1 MGEGHQVREREAR
14 MMLRAAGWLLLAA
27 SGMAAAQQYP
37 AKPIRVV
44 VPFPSGGPSDI
55 VGRVVS
61 QKLSEAWGQPVIV
74 DNRAGAGGVIGT
86 EYVAKG
92 PADGYQILHGTI
104 GGLTV
109 AMSLQP
115 NRGYDTLRD
124 FVPITQTVTV
134 TNFLVVHPTVPAK
147 SVRELIA
154 LAKTRPGKLNYASS
168 GSGTGPH
175 LAGELLKY
183 MAGIDLTHV
192 PYKGSAPGLT
202 AMLSGEVDIT
212 FENSLLVMPHIASGK
227 VRPLGVTGTQRSK
240 LLPAL
245 PTIAET
251 LPGYNASGWYGF
263 VAPAATPK
271 DVVVKLSAEMVRI
284 LRQPDVVTRLA
295 GQGAEPV
302 ASTPDEFAAFIRAEI
317 DKWSKLVA
325 AAKMR
330 AE

>member
-1 MGEGHQVREREAR
+1 

-74 DNRAGAGGVIGT
+74 DNHAGAGGVIGT

-330 AE
+330 A

>member
-1 MGEGHQVREREAR
+1 
-14 MMLRAAGWLLLAA
+14 
-27 SGMAAAQQYP
+27 
-37 AKPIRVV
+37 
-44 VPFPSGGPSDI
+44 
-55 VGRVVS
+55 
-61 QKLSEAWGQPVIV
+61 
-74 DNRAGAGGVIGT
+74 
-86 EYVAKG
+86 
-92 PADGYQILHGTI
+92 
-104 GGLTV
+104 
-109 AMSLQP
+109 MSLQP

-147 SVRELIA
+147 SIRELIA

-240 LLPAL
+240 MLPAL

-251 LPGYNASGWYGF
+251 LPSYNASGWYGF
-263 VAPAATPK
+263 VAPVATPK
-271 DVVVKLSAEMVRI
+271 DVVAKLSAEMVRI

-325 AAKMR
+325 AAKMK

>member
-1 MGEGHQVREREAR
+1 
-14 MMLRAAGWLLLAA
+14 MMLRIAGWLFLAA
-27 SGMAAAQQYP
+27 AGGAAAQAYP
-37 AKPIRVV
+37 VKPIRVV
-44 VPFPSGGPSDI
+44 VPFPAGGPSDI

-61 QKLSEAWGQPVIV
+61 QKLAEAWGQPVVV

-86 EYVAKG
+86 EFVAKG
-92 PADGYQILHGTI
+92 PADGYQLLHGTI
-104 GGLTV
+104 GGLAV

-124 FVPITQTVTV
+124 FAPITQTVTV
-134 TNFLVVHPTVPAK
+134 TNFLVVHPTVPARSIK
-147 SVRELIA
+147 ELIA

-183 MAGIDLTHV
+183 MAGIDLVHV

-212 FENSLLVMPHIASGK
+212 FENSLLVMPHLASGK
-227 VRPLGVTGTQRSK
+227 VRALGVTGTQRSK

-271 DVVVKLSAEMVRI
+271 DVVAKLSAEMTRI

-317 DKWSKLVA
+317 DKWAKLVA
-325 AAKMR
+325 AAKMK

>member
-1 MGEGHQVREREAR
+1 

-104 GGLTV
+104 GGLAV
-109 AMSLQP
+109 AMSLLP

>member
-1 MGEGHQVREREAR
+1 
-14 MMLRAAGWLLLAA
+14 MMWRAIGWLLLAA

-86 EYVAKG
+86 EFVAKG

-104 GGLTV
+104 GGLAV
-109 AMSLQP
+109 AMSLQS

-147 SVRELIA
+147 SIRELIA

-183 MAGIDLTHV
+183 MAGIDIIHV

-212 FENSLLVMPHIASGK
+212 FENSLLVMPHIASAK

-240 LLPAL
+240 LLPTL

-271 DVVVKLSAEMVRI
+271 DVVAKLSAEMVRI

-317 DKWSKLVA
+317 DKWSKVVKQAGL
-325 AAKMR
+325 KPD
-330 AE
+330 

>member
-1 MGEGHQVREREAR
+1 

-202 AMLSGEVDIT
+202 AMLSGEVYIT

>member
-1 MGEGHQVREREAR
+1 

-86 EYVAKG
+86 EFVAKG

-104 GGLTV
+104 GGLAV
-109 AMSLQP
+109 AMSLQS

>member
-1 MGEGHQVREREAR
+1 MIGDQLSKQLGKQV
-14 MMLRAAGWLLLAA
+14 
-27 SGMAAAQQYP
+27 
-37 AKPIRVV
+37 I
-44 VPFPSGGPSDI
+44 I
-55 VGRVVS
+55 
-61 QKLSEAWGQPVIV
+61 

-86 EYVAKG
+86 EFVAKG

-104 GGLTV
+104 GGLAV
-109 AMSLQP
+109 AMSLQS

-147 SVRELIA
+147 SIRELIA

-183 MAGIDLTHV
+183 MAGIDIIHV

-212 FENSLLVMPHIASGK
+212 FENSLLVMPHIASAK

-240 LLPAL
+240 LLPTL

-271 DVVVKLSAEMVRI
+271 DVVAKLSAEMVRI

-325 AAKMR
+325 AAKMK

>member
-1 MGEGHQVREREAR
+1 

-212 FENSLLVMPHIASGK
+212 FENSLLVMPHIASAK

-240 LLPAL
+240 LLPTL

>member
-1 MGEGHQVREREAR
+1 
-14 MMLRAAGWLLLAA
+14 MMWRAIGWLLLAA

-302 ASTPDEFAAFIRAEI
+302 ASTPDEFAAFIRAEL

>member
-1 MGEGHQVREREAR
+1 

-212 FENSLLVMPHIASGK
+212 FENSLLVMPHIASGQ

>member
-1 MGEGHQVREREAR
+1 

>member
-1 MGEGHQVREREAR
+1 M
-14 MMLRAAGWLLLAA
+14 
-27 SGMAAAQQYP
+27 
-37 AKPIRVV
+37 
-44 VPFPSGGPSDI
+44 
-55 VGRVVS
+55 
-61 QKLSEAWGQPVIV
+61 IV

-86 EYVAKG
+86 EFVAKG

-104 GGLTV
+104 GGLAV
-109 AMSLQP
+109 AMSLQS

-147 SVRELIA
+147 SIRELIA

-183 MAGIDLTHV
+183 MAGIDIIHV

-212 FENSLLVMPHIASGK
+212 FENSLLVMPHIASAK

-240 LLPAL
+240 LLPTL

-251 LPGYNASGWYGF
+251 LP
-263 VAPAATPK
+263 ATTRA
-271 DVVVKLSAEMVRI
+271 DGMDL
-284 LRQPDVVTRLA
+284 LRQPRRPKMWWQNSTRKWC
-295 GQGAEPV
+295 
-302 ASTPDEFAAFIRAEI
+302 ASCASPTWSRVSRVKAPSPLRARRMNSRRLSAP
-317 DKWSKLVA
+317 KSTSGRNWWPPPK
-325 AAKMR
+325 
-330 AE
+330 

>member
-1 MGEGHQVREREAR
+1 MW
-14 MMLRAAGWLLLAA
+14 RAAGWLLLAA

-74 DNRAGAGGVIGT
+74 DNRAGAGGAIGT

-104 GGLTV
+104 GGLAV

-325 AAKMR
+325 AARMR

>member
-1 MGEGHQVREREAR
+1 
-14 MMLRAAGWLLLAA
+14 MMWRAIGWLLLAA

>member
-1 MGEGHQVREREAR
+1 
-14 MMLRAAGWLLLAA
+14 MMWLAAGWLLLLAA

-86 EYVAKG
+86 EFVAKG

-104 GGLTV
+104 GGLAV
-109 AMSLQP
+109 AMSLQS

-147 SVRELIA
+147 SIRELIA

-183 MAGIDLTHV
+183 MAGIDIIHV

-212 FENSLLVMPHIASGK
+212 FENSLLVMPHIASAK

-240 LLPAL
+240 LLPTL

-271 DVVVKLSAEMVRI
+271 DVVAKLSAEMVRI

-317 DKWSKLVA
+317 DKWSKLVV
-325 AAKMR
+325 AAKMK

>member
-1 MGEGHQVREREAR
+1 

-74 DNRAGAGGVIGT
+74 DNRAGGGGVIGT

>member
-1 MGEGHQVREREAR
+1 

-147 SVRELIA
+147 SIRELIA

-212 FENSLLVMPHIASGK
+212 FENSLLVMPHIASAK

-240 LLPAL
+240 LLPTL

-271 DVVVKLSAEMVRI
+271 DVVAKLSAEMVRI

-317 DKWSKLVA
+317 DKWSKLVV
-325 AAKMR
+325 AAKMK

>member
-1 MGEGHQVREREAR
+1 
-14 MMLRAAGWLLLAA
+14 MMWRAAGWLLLAA

-74 DNRAGAGGVIGT
+74 DNRAGAGGAIGT

-104 GGLTV
+104 GGLAV

>member
-1 MGEGHQVREREAR
+1 
-14 MMLRAAGWLLLAA
+14 MMWRTASWLFLAA
-27 SGMAAAQQYP
+27 SGMAAAQPYP

-44 VPFPSGGPSDI
+44 VPFPAGGPSDL
-55 VGRVVS
+55 VGRVVG
-61 QKLSEAWGQPVIV
+61 QKLSEAWNQPVIV

-86 EYVAKG
+86 EFVAKG

-104 GGLTV
+104 GGLAV

-124 FVPITQTVTV
+124 FTPITQTVTV
-134 TNFLVVHPTVPAK
+134 TNFLVVHPSVPAK
-147 SVRELIA
+147 NMKELIA
-154 LAKTRPGKLNYASS
+154 LAKTRPGKLNYSSS
-168 GSGTGPH
+168 GAGTGPH
-175 LAGELLKY
+175 LAGELLKH
-183 MAGIDLTHV
+183 MAGINLVHI
-192 PYKGSAPGLT
+192 PFKGSAPALT
-202 AMLSGEVDIT
+202 AMLSGEVDIN

-227 VRPLGVTGTQRSK
+227 VRALGVTGTQRSK
-240 LLPAL
+240 LLPEM

-271 DVVVKLSAEMVRI
+271 DVVAKLSAEMVRI

-325 AAKMR
+325 AAKMK